1 MTNRLGKPKVLFII
15 PGSPEGNS
23 MIFSK
28 RQAGELA
35 AQGADVHVHYLSSRT
50 NPIYL
55 FKELFRLRA
64 LVKSMKPDV
73 VHAHYGTVTSFLA
86 SWAGAKH
93 LVVTFHGSDLNFV
106 KSEFFLKELFAKLLS
121 QLSVLRASAVL
132 CVSNRLLEKLWW
144 RKGIARVLPF
154 GVDTNNYYPIAQEEA
169 RERVG
174 FSQEVEFILFN
185 NSAAVKRFDMA
196 QAAVQ
201 VLKEEGRPI
210 ELVALSG
217 GVTYERMLLLLNAC
231 NCLLICS
238 DSEGSPV
245 MVKEAMACNLPVV
258 ATDVGD
264 VASVIGGSQ
273 PMAVADQQSE
283 ALANALRKVLMEK
296 GRSNGREVII
306 AKELNSDRIAERLM
320 MVYSEIMNARHT

>member
-1 MTNRLGKPKVLFII
+1 MTNSLGKPTVLFII

-28 RQAGELA
+28 RQARELA
-35 AQGADVHVHYLSSRT
+35 TQGADVHVHYLSSRT

-64 LVKSMKPDV
+64 LVKSMQPDV

-93 LVVTFHGSDLNFV
+93 LVITFHGSDLNFV
-106 KSEFFLKELFAKLLS
+106 KTEFFLKELFAKLLS

-132 CVSNRLLEKLWW
+132 CVSNRLLDKLWW
-144 RKGIARVLPF
+144 RKGISRVLPF
-154 GVDTNNYYPIAQEEA
+154 GVDLNNYYPAAQKEA
-169 RERVG
+169 REQLE
-174 FSQEVEFILFN
+174 FSQEVEYILFN
-185 NSAAVKRFDMA
+185 NSAAVKRFDIA
-196 QAAVQ
+196 EAAVKE
-201 VLKEEGRPI
+201 LKTEGRNV

-264 VASVIGGSQ
+264 VVSVIGGSL
-273 PMAVADQQSE
+273 PMAVAAQQSD
-283 ALANALRKVLMEK
+283 ALADALRHVLMDK
-296 GRSNGREVII
+296 RRSNGREVIV

-320 MVYSEIMNARHT
+320 MVYGEIMNARHT